1 MKKVDGIMITTA
13 AYITTDAIKLA
24 MDHNIDIIFLD
35 EFGDPFGR
43 VWHSKLG
50 STTLIRRRQLE
61 IADTLEGV
69 NLSLDWVR
77 KKLDN
82 QIELLTRLR
91 ESRTNKSAEITA
103 YIDKLRNCRN
113 SFDSLVPPETTTIGI
128 DDIRGSIMGI
138 EGSGGRIYFEAI
150 SFIMPDRYKFDGRS
164 RNPAKDEFNTL
175 LNYTYGILYSMVEKA
190 CIIAGLDP
198 YVGIIH
204 TDHYNKKPLS
214 LT

>member
-1 MKKVDGIMITTA
+1 
-13 AYITTDAIKLA
+13 

-69 NLSLDWVR
+69 NLSLEWVR

-113 SFDSLVPPETTTIGI
+113 SFDSLVPPETTNIGI

-138 EGSGGRIYFEAI
+138 EGSGGRIYF
-150 SFIMPDRYKFDGRS
+150 
-164 RNPAKDEFNTL
+164 
-175 LNYTYGILYSMVEKA
+175 
-190 CIIAGLDP
+190 
-198 YVGIIH
+198 
-204 TDHYNKKPLS
+204 
-214 LT
+214 